1 MRTYLII
8 PIVIAALAAV
18 LYFSD
23 RYDREINDYEIT
35 TYQCKNSKTIPALED
50 IFEENKKPIG
60 QNRESYFKKDGNY
73 LGVANTNIEVLPDG
87 IFFDF
92 PCLEYIDLRGN
103 QLKTIPSALKHLPQ
117 LIDVDFK
124 YNQLSSL
131 NTNVFSELYQLIKVD
146 FSHNPIQKLTIPM
159 VYNQIH
165 YFGCIRCELNSIDS
179 IYPVSIIKLDLARND
194 FTMFPIKLFNLNRLE
209 KLDLSRNKI
218 KAVDLEND
226 SPSQFYNTSLTSLD
240 LSLNRLKNFPTSLYK
255 FHNLQELDLK
265 DNQLSGTLTLKGLLY
280 LKALNI
286 PNQNLE
292 KIVISN
298 VSRDRYGSEIFITDF
313 SPSMDSIHLKNN
325 KIEHFIVEADYNES
339 IRIINLSKNKLSY
352 FPSNFHKFKRL
363 ESLDLSYNQIES
375 ISLDNKF
382 RNKLDILDLSHN
394 QIREIT
400 AEFLGDNS
408 SNFFRQV
415 DLSHNRLTLI
425 PSSFLLEAKTTRL
438 NLSNNNIKNMMIMK
452 PISNLDALQVLDLSN
467 NPITSWDTSINNFNY
482 LSELNLSNTY
492 IQDIPLE
499 DLTKMRQLDV
509 IILKNTKIPDN
520 VLQSMKSYLKEYD
533 IEVIF

>member
-8 PIVIAALAAV
+8 PLVIAALAAI

-50 IFEENKKPIG
+50 IFEKNKKPSG
-60 QNRESYFKKDGNY
+60 QNRESYFRKEGNY
-73 LGVANTNIEVLPDG
+73 LGVANTNIEVLPDS

-92 PCLEYIDLRGN
+92 HCLEYIDLRGN
-103 QLKTIPSALKHLPQ
+103 QLKTIPSALRHLPQ

-146 FSHNPIQKLTIPM
+146 FSHNPIKKLTIPKM
-159 VYNQIH
+159 YNRIN
-165 YFGCIRCELNSIDS
+165 YFGCVRCELDGIDS
-179 IYPVSIIKLDLARND
+179 IYPASIIKLDLARNN
-194 FTMFPIKLFNLNRLE
+194 FTQFPVELFNLISLNE
-209 KLDLSRNKI
+209 LDLSRNKI

-325 KIEHFIVEADYNES
+325 KIESFIVEAEQNES
-339 IRIINLSKNKLSY
+339 IRIINLSQNKLAD
-352 FPSNFHKFKRL
+352 FPYDLHKFRNL
-363 ESLDLSYNQIES
+363 ENLDLSYNLIEFVT
-375 ISLDNKF
+375 ISRDF
-382 RNKLDILDLSHN
+382 GEKLNFLNLSHN
-394 QIREIT
+394 QIQEIKV
-400 AEFLGDNS
+400 EPSRFDFSEINL
-408 SNFFRQV
+408 SN
-415 DLSHNRLTLI
+415 NRLTLI
-425 PSSFLLEAKTTRL
+425 PSSFFLEAKTIKV
-438 NLSNNNIKNMMIMK
+438 NLSNNNIKNMMITE
-452 PISNLDALQVLDLSN
+452 PTNSRLDVLQVLDLSN
-467 NPITSWDTSINNFNY
+467 NPITSWDASIKRFSF
-482 LSELNLSNTY
+482 LHELNLSNTD
-492 IQDIPLE
+492 IQNIPLE
-499 DLTKMRQLDV
+499 DLTKMRQLDI
-509 IILKNTKIPDN
+509 IILKNTKIPEN
-520 VLQSMKSYLKEYD
+520 VLQSMKKKLKKYD